1 MQIWDWIVSIHRGG
15 DWGPPVL
22 FWLAVIAVV
31 VFVLLQLLLVKGRQK
46 AGRALTAV
54 RDLLD
59 DMRAL
64 QHRLNELES
73 HFEKRIDDRDGQ
85 IDARVTRKIDSKA
98 DLLEERI
105 DQRSGSLSDAMT
117 KLDSRVSYADE
128 ELNRFRERV
137 SEVENRIPNLF
148 DRLEEFRAVL
158 AKTFQAELGS
168 VLSSFDSSVSGILEQ
183 MKAELQMGISR
194 IESIEGMVRSRD
206 RAERSLLGVPDE
218 VALPGA
224 PEDEGEF
231 EEWEQQA
238 KEMADSEE
246 PEEEQGE
253 GEILRAV
260 AIEPQPAE
268 GDEEYPAEMAGA
280 GEEGPPDDFDEDLQ
294 DE

>member
-1 MQIWDWIVSIHRGG
+1 MHIWDWIVSIHRGG
-15 DWGPPVL
+15 DWGPAVL

-46 AGRALTAV
+46 AGRALAAV

-64 QHRLNELES
+64 QHRLNELEN
-73 HFEKRIDDRDGQ
+73 HFEQRLDDRDGQ
-85 IDARVTRKIDSKA
+85 IDARVTRKIDSKT

-105 DQRSGSLSDAMT
+105 DQRSGSLSDAIT

-194 IESIEGMVRSRD
+194 IESIEGMVRSRE

-231 EEWEQQA
+231 QEWERQA

-253 GEILRAV
+253 GEILQAV
-260 AIEPQPAE
+260 AIEPQPADE
-268 GDEEYPAEMAGA
+268 DEEYPAEMAGPN
-280 GEEGPPDDFDEDLQ
+280 EEGHPDDFDEDLQ